1 MIITAEIIEGLN
13 PCASDN
19 NPNEWKDY
27 FLNNIVPFQSSG
39 SQYTGHIT
47 ASWYHTTSSIEMEP
61 GVIYGYSGSHYD
73 QRNLEWV
80 AAQLGVTCSFYNT
93 STEST
98 TLVYKKIKTLNPR
111 YTTNK
116 EIKQAKQDLSKL

>member
-47 ASWYHTTSSIEMEP
+47 ASWYHTTSSIEMKS

-80 AAQLGVTCSFYNT
+80 ATQLGVTCSFYNT

-98 TLVYKKIKTLNPR
+98 TLIYKKSKTYSPK
-111 YTTNK
+111 YTSPSK
-116 EIKQAKQDLSKL
+116 IEEIKQSFNKL

>member
-1 MIITAEIIEGLN
+1 MCSESILSSAI
-13 PCASDN
+13 
-19 NPNEWKDY
+19 
-27 FLNNIVPFQSSG
+27 FVPS
-39 SQYTGHIT
+39 T
-47 ASWYHTTSSIEMEP
+47 ASPAILELITELDASFEVADDGGVIVDFTEESSIEMEP

-98 TLVYKKIKTLNPR
+98 TLIYKKSKSYSPR

-116 EIKQAKQDLSKL
+116 EIEQVKQNLSKMS